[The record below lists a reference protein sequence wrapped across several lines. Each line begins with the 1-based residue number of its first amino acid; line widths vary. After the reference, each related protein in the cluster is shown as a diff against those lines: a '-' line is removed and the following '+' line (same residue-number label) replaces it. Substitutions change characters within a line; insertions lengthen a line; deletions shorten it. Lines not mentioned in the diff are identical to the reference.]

1 MENAKELAHRFQE
14 VMLDGKWIANT
25 NFQDQL
31 SQTTFEQ
38 ATQKIGELNTIL
50 ALTYHVDYYIA
61 GLNNFFEKGQ
71 LEIRDKYSFDH
82 PEIKN
87 QADWDQLRMSLMND
101 SKVFVNHVAN
111 LSPDQL
117 EAVFVDPKYG
127 TYRRNIEGM
136 IEHAYYHL
144 GQVVLLK
151 KLLTSQGA

>member
-14 VMLDGKWIANT
+14 VMLDGKWIATT

-31 SQTTFEQ
+31 SKTSYEQ
-38 ATQKIGELNTIL
+38 ATQKIGELNTIV
-50 ALTYHVDYYIA
+50 ALTYHLNYYIA
-61 GLNNFFEKGQ
+61 GLNDFFENGQ
-71 LEIRDKYSFDH
+71 LKIRDKYSFDY

-87 QADWDQLRMSLMND
+87 QADWDQLWKSLMND
-101 SKVFVNHVAN
+101 SKVFVNHIAN